1 MKILLISSNTA
12 VSPYPLYPLGLSVIA
27 GALTKAGHDVRQFDF
42 LQRESS
48 MDALGQEI
56 EGFKPD
62 LIGISIRNIDN
73 VNLVNERYYIETV
86 KNIVKKIREVSN
98 AKVVLGGAGFS
109 LIPEPILKET
119 GADYGVVGEGERL
132 MTDFANN
139 AAKGIYPAKPLLG
152 PVTGLSGTDMS
163 SAKYDERLMGYY
175 LHSGNIVSIQ
185 TKRGCTHQCVYCTY
199 PLLEGYDIRKREPR
213 LVVDDMELLRD
224 KYNTKYI
231 FFVDSVFN
239 DDEGAYLDL
248 INEMVRRKVNI
259 PWTGFF
265 KPNGLNDEVVKLMKE
280 TGLAAVEIG
289 ADAACDLTLKKMGKS
304 FKFKDIIECNDL
316 FSRHGVAASNFFMF
330 GGPGETKETVIEGI
344 ENIKGLNKA
353 INFIFMGI
361 RILPNTP
368 LAQIAVREGVIPA
381 NQEML
386 KPVYYLSPSIDRKW
400 LEETLT
406 AAFANVRHC
415 IFPPDAMDN
424 GLRMLHKMGYTGTL
438 WDKLLPGE
446 NSRQRKRH
454 AAK

>member
-42 LQRESS
+42 LQMDSS
-48 MDALGQEI
+48 LDALGQEI
-56 EGFKPD
+56 EGFKPE
-62 LIGISIRNIDN
+62 LVGISIRNIDN

-86 KNIVKKIREVSN
+86 KNIVKKIKEVSS

-119 GADYGVVGEGERL
+119 GADYGVIGEGERL

-139 AAKGIYPAKPLLG
+139 AAKGIYPERPLLG

-239 DDEGAYLDL
+239 DDDGAYLDL

-330 GGPGETKETVIEGI
+330 SGPGENKETVIEGI

-368 LAQIAVREGVIPA
+368 LAQIAIREGVIPA

-386 KPVYYLSPSIDRKW
+386 KPIYYLSPSIDRKW

>member
-12 VSPYPLYPLGLSVIA
+12 VSPYPIYPLGLSIIA
-27 GALTKAGHDVRQFDF
+27 GALTATGHDVRQFDF

-56 EGFKPD
+56 EGFKPE

-73 VNLVNERYYIETV
+73 VNLINEQYYIDTV
-86 KNIVKKIREVSN
+86 KDIVKKIRGVSS
-98 AKVVLGGAGFS
+98 AKVILGGAGFS
-109 LIPEPILKET
+109 LIPDLILKET
-119 GADYGVVGEGERL
+119 GADYGVIGEGERL
-132 MTDFANN
+132 MADFAND
-139 AAKGIYPAKPLLG
+139 AAKGIYPEGLLLG
-152 PVTGLSGTDMS
+152 PMTRLSGIEIWP
-163 SAKYDERLMGYY
+163 ARYDEHLMEYY

-199 PLLEGYDIRKREPR
+199 PLLEGYNIRKREPN
-213 LVVDDMELLRD
+213 LVVDDIELLRD

-239 DDEGAYLDL
+239 DDQGAYLDV
-248 INEMVRRKVNI
+248 INEMLRRNVNI

-265 KPNGLNDEVVKLMKE
+265 KPNGLNDEVVKQMKE

-289 ADAACDLTLKKMGKS
+289 ADAACDITLKKMGKG
-304 FKFKDIIECNDL
+304 FTFKDIIECNDL
-316 FSRHGVAASNFFMF
+316 FAKHGIAASNFFMF

-344 ENIKGLNKA
+344 GNIKLLNKA

-361 RILPNTP
+361 RILPKTP
-368 LAQIAVREGVIPA
+368 LAHIAVREGIISA
-381 NQEML
+381 DQEML
-386 KPVYYLSPSIDRKW
+386 KPVYYLSPSIDKKW
-400 LEETLT
+400 LEDILT
-406 AAFANVRHC
+406 EAFANTRHC

-424 GLRMLHKMGYTGTL
+424 SLRILHKLGYSGTL
-438 WDKLLPGE
+438 WDRLIPGDKA
-446 NSRQRKRH
+446 RQRKRH